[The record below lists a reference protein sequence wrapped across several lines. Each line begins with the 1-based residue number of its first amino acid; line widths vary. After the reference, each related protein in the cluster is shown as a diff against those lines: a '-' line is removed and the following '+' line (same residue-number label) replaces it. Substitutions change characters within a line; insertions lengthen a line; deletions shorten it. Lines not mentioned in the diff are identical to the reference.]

1 MGVYTVIIMFPI
13 ILTVILLL
21 APVLVCIFVL
31 LIRVVNFLVDKW
43 FIRYYD
49 WWSKIISK
57 LEHGR

>member
-21 APVLVCIFVL
+21 APVVLCAVIL
-31 LIRVVNFLVDKW
+31 LIRVVTFLVDKV
-43 FIRYYD
+43 FDRYYN

-57 LEHGR
+57 IENGG